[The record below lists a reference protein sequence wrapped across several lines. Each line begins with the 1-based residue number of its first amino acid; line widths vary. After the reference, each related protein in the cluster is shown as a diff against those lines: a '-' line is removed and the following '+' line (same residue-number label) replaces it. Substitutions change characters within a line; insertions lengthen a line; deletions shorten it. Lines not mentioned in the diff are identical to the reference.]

1 MLTEGRIYLI
11 LDYLSNTQD
20 YPFEHPI
27 EMIIKQREEEGVT
40 TFCIDNFS
48 DSISLSHA
56 KTLLEEKETVL
67 IVNFQSENAAIG
79 STATILQTA
88 LKSKNHL
95 FFNFTPKWLAPFIE
109 RMSSHQYESPEQ
121 LEKLLFD

>member
-1 MLTEGRIYLI
+1 MSTEVRIYLI
-11 LDYLSNTQD
+11 LDYLANTQD

-27 EMIIKQREEEGVT
+27 EGIIKQREEEGVT
-40 TFCIDNFS
+40 TFCMDNFS

-67 IVNFQSENAAIG
+67 IVNFLSEDAAIG

-88 LKSKNHL
+88 LKSKTNLYFNHK
-95 FFNFTPKWLAPFIE
+95 PKWLAPFIE
-109 RMSSHQYESPEQ
+109 RMSSDQYADTDQ
-121 LEKLLFD
+121 LERLLFD